1 MGDGSAQRHGLILCT
16 DSYTIKEVVQ
26 LINVLIIR
34 YRLECTLRFH
44 TPTQPRINIRERSM
58 SLLRT
63 IVRPHMHSSM
73 AYKLRE
79 DKAYHTAG
87 KAGCF
92 FVKTSKS
99 KTHKLGEAVQL
110 IFQIAQH
117 SRDSQLINSLVKY
130 LGCGIYKES
139 STQGPMAIYTV
150 TKFTDLTLKIIPF
163 FDRYPLP
170 GNKAL
175 EFADFKSVVE
185 LMKNKDHLSAQG
197 LEQIRN
203 IKTGMNRGRQMS
215 TWARPRLDQA
225 KGDFKFVP
233 QRGLHIL
240 RAIKKN
246 IPAKKKGNFN
256 NKLVP
261 IKKHTPVS
269 TLEWTNSVYMYN
281 TKKLAILSAIDKIV
295 IKLIKSYF
303 NAYFLSNKIR
313 KLSVLNKIT
322 ISKLE
327 VKHTNYKVV
336 ILVYVYSAKLI
347 NLQFLY
353 ENLSNNTKF
362 SLVGLL
368 GRCYNKKVELRVI
381 RLRDM
386 HLNASILA
394 ERLANELNKKFMS
407 PLRALR
413 RVLKTVRI
421 PKLNL
426 KLHS

>member
-1 MGDGSAQRHGLILCT
+1 LNKNAHSPERIAQAKKNIAEYYAKQAKTVEVTTT
-16 DSYTIKEVVQ
+16 DTGNYGTYPSIKATADAVGANPTTISNYIKSKRTY
-26 LINVLIIR
+26 LGKYNLAIK
-34 YRLECTLRFH
+34 T
-44 TPTQPRINIRERSM
+44 TTRSM
-58 SLLRT
+58 STTTNTDNVPTLYKQKLT
-63 IVRPHMHSSM
+63 KVR
-73 AYKLRE
+73 
-79 DKAYHTAG
+79 
-87 KAGCF
+87 
-92 FVKTSKS
+92 V
-99 KTHKLGEAVQL
+99 
-110 IFQIAQH
+110 
-117 SRDSQLINSLVKY
+117 
-130 LGCGIYKES
+130 
-139 STQGPMAIYTV
+139 
-150 TKFTDLTLKIIPF
+150 
-163 FDRYPLP
+163 
-170 GNKAL
+170 KAL
-175 EFADFKSVVE
+175 DNSS
-185 LMKNKDHLSAQG
+185 NKRVS
-197 LEQIRN
+197 
-203 IKTGMNRGRQMS
+203 
-215 TWARPRLDQA
+215 
-225 KGDFKFVP
+225 
-233 QRGLHIL
+233 
-240 RAIKKN
+240 
-246 IPAKKKGNFN
+246 PA
-256 NKLVP
+256 
-261 IKKHTPVS
+261 IKKHTG
-269 TLEWTNSVYMYN
+269 TLEWYNSVYAYYSKR
-281 TKKLAILSAIDKIV
+281 TILLSAIDKIV

>member
-1 MGDGSAQRHGLILCT
+1 
-16 DSYTIKEVVQ
+16 
-26 LINVLIIR
+26 
-34 YRLECTLRFH
+34 
-44 TPTQPRINIRERSM
+44 
-58 SLLRT
+58 
-63 IVRPHMHSSM
+63 
-73 AYKLRE
+73 
-79 DKAYHTAG
+79 
-87 KAGCF
+87 
-92 FVKTSKS
+92 
-99 KTHKLGEAVQL
+99 
-110 IFQIAQH
+110 
-117 SRDSQLINSLVKY
+117 
-130 LGCGIYKES
+130 
-139 STQGPMAIYTV
+139 
-150 TKFTDLTLKIIPF
+150 
-163 FDRYPLP
+163 
-170 GNKAL
+170 
-175 EFADFKSVVE
+175 
-185 LMKNKDHLSAQG
+185 MKNKDHLSVQG
-197 LEQIRN
+197 LEQIRK

-225 KGDFKFVP
+225 KEDFKFVP

-240 RAIKKN
+240 RVIKKN
-246 IPAKKKGNFN
+246 LPAKKKGNFN

-281 TKKLAILSAIDKIV
+281 TKKFVLLSAIDKIV

-327 VKHTNYKVV
+327 VKHTNSKVV

-347 NLQFLY
+347 NLQFIY